1 MICTVVAERS
11 YDAATQ
17 QVKGFCEW
25 RLDYLDE
32 INSEHIRKIIQGKKV
47 ILTLRPTWCGGKFHD
62 ESQRTRY
69 LMEIMKLSPFCV
81 DLELHTRGIAELV
94 SCAQKHGVKYILSY
108 HNFGETPPLETLHS
122 IYKEARQFNPFIVK
136 IVTTANSL
144 EDNLTI
150 LRFNLEAGSDIIS
163 FCMGDQGILTR
174 IFCTQYGS
182 VFTYGGEKNETAPG
196 QLSTKE
202 LSHLYTILGWSK

>member
-11 YDAATQ
+11 YGAAAQ
-17 QVKGFCEW
+17 HVKRFCEW

-32 INSEHIRKIIQGKKV
+32 INIEHIRKIIQGKKV

-62 ESQRTRY
+62 ESHRKHY
-69 LMEIMKLSPFCV
+69 LMEIIRLNPFCV
-81 DLELHTRGIAELV
+81 DLELHTTGIAELV
-94 SCAQKHGVKYILSY
+94 SCSQEHGVKYILSY
-108 HNFGETPPLETLHS
+108 HNFCETPPLETLHS
-122 IYKEARQFNPFIVK
+122 ICKQARQFNPFIVK

-182 VFTYGGEKNETAPG
+182 VFTYGGEEKETAPG

-202 LSHLYTILGWSK
+202 LSHLYTIFGWSK